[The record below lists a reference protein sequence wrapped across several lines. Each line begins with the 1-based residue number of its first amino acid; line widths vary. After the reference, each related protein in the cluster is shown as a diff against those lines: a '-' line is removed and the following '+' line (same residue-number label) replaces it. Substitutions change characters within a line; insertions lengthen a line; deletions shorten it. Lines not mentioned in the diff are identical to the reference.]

1 MNRALREPGALLVVA
16 ILVGCT
22 QSREQATPG
31 TAAAEESSPS
41 GELAM
46 SDSLERAQARVTR
59 KVIDLEG
66 VTGTAMGL
74 CNGKPCIKVY
84 LESDSSTLRSRLPR
98 SESGFP
104 VVAEVTGKIRRP

>member
-1 MNRALREPGALLVVA
+1 
-16 ILVGCT
+16 
-22 QSREQATPG
+22 
-31 TAAAEESSPS
+31 
-41 GELAM
+41 M

-59 KVIDLEG
+59 KVIDMEG

-74 CNGKPCIKVY
+74 CNGQPCIKVY
-84 LESDSSTLRSRLPR
+84 LESDSSALRSRLPR

>member
-1 MNRALREPGALLVVA
+1 MTRAVATVGALLLVTTVA
-16 ILVGCT
+16 GCGVDEAGT
-22 QSREQATPG
+22 GGAGPPAQETASGPEATV
-31 TAAAEESSPS
+31 
-41 GELAM
+41 

-59 KVIDLEG
+59 KVIDMEG

-74 CNGKPCIKVY
+74 CNGRPCIKVY
-84 LESDSSTLRSRLPR
+84 LESDSSALRSRLPR